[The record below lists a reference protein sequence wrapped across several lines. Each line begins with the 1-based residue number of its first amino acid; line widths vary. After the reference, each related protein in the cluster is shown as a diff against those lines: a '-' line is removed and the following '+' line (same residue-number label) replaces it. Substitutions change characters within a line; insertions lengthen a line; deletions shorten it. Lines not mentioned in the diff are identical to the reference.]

1 MSYRWKV
8 IRCLYPYANGAK
20 WHFGILSMVSALIIG
35 LEFVT
40 PVVYKIFINDVIV
53 KADISKIKTVISG
66 YLAIY
71 LVGMFAGYIKVY
83 TKCKVVNTIL
93 YYARK
98 KILNNYLNIPFAEYE
113 NVSVGDLKMRIDDD
127 TKQVAEFAGGQTID
141 YFLACATIVVSI
153 VILFATNWII
163 AIFSIIAIPF
173 TFWLDNI
180 ISKREKVV
188 ADKKRDNLQGLSS
201 WMHSVVQGW
210 REVKALNLAK
220 YETRQY
226 YRFMHDDMRGFAK
239 WINYWTTRA
248 LIIPKIKN
256 DCFMQF
262 GLYFI
267 GGLLI
272 ISGQINI
279 GELLVFAVY
288 YSMLSEAVK
297 MVSAADADLQS
308 NMPYTDRLMESL
320 SNVMKQEQIGIE
332 PDRTNEIVFDKV
344 SFKYPSSEQ
353 VIINS
358 FNLTIKKGEKVA
370 ITGKSGSGKTTLLKL
385 ITGMLIPT
393 SGIISFSGIDLREI
407 DIVSMHKRIGYVM
420 QENIL
425 FNATIR
431 ENLLYGKSNAS
442 EEELVT
448 ACKKAYI
455 YEFIQSTP
463 GGFDTIIGE
472 KGIKLSGGQRQRIVL
487 ARMFLQDIDIF
498 IFDEATSALDQYSE
512 SIVHDAIKSIAEDKT
527 IIIVAHRESS
537 IKLCNRVIRLE

>member
-1 MSYRWKV
+1 
-8 IRCLYPYANGAK
+8 
-20 WHFGILSMVSALIIG
+20 
-35 LEFVT
+35 
-40 PVVYKIFINDVIV
+40 
-53 KADISKIKTVISG
+53 
-66 YLAIY
+66 
-71 LVGMFAGYIKVY
+71 
-83 TKCKVVNTIL
+83 
-93 YYARK
+93 
-98 KILNNYLNIPFAEYE
+98 
-113 NVSVGDLKMRIDDD
+113 
-127 TKQVAEFAGGQTID
+127 
-141 YFLACATIVVSI
+141 
-153 VILFATNWII
+153 
-163 AIFSIIAIPF
+163 
-173 TFWLDNI
+173 
-180 ISKREKVV
+180 
-188 ADKKRDNLQGLSS
+188 
-201 WMHSVVQGW
+201 
-210 REVKALNLAK
+210 
-220 YETRQY
+220 
-226 YRFMHDDMRGFAK
+226 
-239 WINYWTTRA
+239 
-248 LIIPKIKN
+248 
-256 DCFMQF
+256 
-262 GLYFI
+262 
-267 GGLLI
+267 
-272 ISGQINI
+272 
-279 GELLVFAVY
+279 
-288 YSMLSEAVK
+288 
-297 MVSAADADLQS
+297 
-308 NMPYTDRLMESL
+308 MPYTDRLMESL
-320 SNVMKQEQIGIE
+320 SNVMNQEQIGIE

-393 SGIISFSGIDLREI
+393 SGTISFSGIDLREI

-425 FNATIR
+425 FNTTIR

-537 IKLCNRVIRLE
+537 IKLCNRVIKLE